1 MKVSGEAMFKKK
13 SYGQQM
19 TFRELFKEGD
29 VATKL
34 SFVVMGAANLANKQ
48 YLKGLIFL
56 FSQIAFFYWLIR
68 NGLRALS
75 MLATLG
81 TQSQGLVFDER
92 LGIEVLQEGD
102 NSMLLLLFGIA
113 AIVICLL
120 LVGLYVINLKSARN
134 IHELKQVGKKIPSTM
149 DDLASLLNERFHA
162 TLMTIPLLGVLLF
175 TVLPLLYMIS
185 IAFTNYDHTHLPPKN
200 LFTWVGFV
208 NFGNV
213 ISGNMADTFFPV
225 LGWTLIWATLATVTC
240 FFFGILLAL
249 LINTKGLKFKGV
261 WRTIFVTTMAVPQ
274 FISLLVMRNL
284 LNGAGPINATLLNLG
299 LIDAAIPFLTDPIW
313 AKITVIVVNMWIG
326 IPATMLVS
334 TGIIQNLPTD
344 QIEAARIDGAN
355 KLQIFRNITFPQILF
370 VMMPA
375 LIQQFIGNINNFN
388 VIFLLTGGGPS
399 NSDFYGAGSTDLLV
413 TWLYNLTVNTMDYN
427 LASVIGILI
436 FILSAVFSLLAYTR
450 TNSFKEG

>member
-1 MKVSGEAMFKKK
+1 MFKKK